1 MTRDQLAVF
10 VVCLV
15 TVLMLGVVIFDG
27 FVFYKQ
33 NRHYDVPVW
42 LVSIFTAGA
51 SGAVYWAFK
60 RK

>member
-10 VVCLV
+10 VVVIV
-15 TVLMLGVVIFDG
+15 TVLMLAVVVFDG
-27 FVFYKQ
+27 FIFYKQ
-33 NRHYDVPVW
+33 NRHYEVPVW

-60 RK
+60 KK

>member
-1 MTRDQLAVF
+1 MF
-10 VVCLV
+10 VVASA
-15 TVLMLGVVIFDG
+15 TVLMIAVAIFDG
-27 FVFYKQ
+27 FIFYKQ

-60 RK
+60 KK

>member
-1 MTRDQLAVF
+1 MRRDQLAVF
-10 VVCLV
+10 VVASA
-15 TVLMLGVVIFDG
+15 TVLMIAVAIFDG
-27 FVFYKQ
+27 FIFYKQ

-60 RK
+60 KK